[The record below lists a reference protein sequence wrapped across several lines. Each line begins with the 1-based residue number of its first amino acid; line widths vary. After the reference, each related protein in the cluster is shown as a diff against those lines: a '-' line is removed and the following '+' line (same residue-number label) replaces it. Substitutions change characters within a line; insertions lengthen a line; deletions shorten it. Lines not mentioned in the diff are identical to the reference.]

1 MSPVRV
7 IRDLGAWLG
16 GSDFVRRDRLR
27 TVMTTMKEETLMKKL
42 ALATAVYLLVAMT
55 LAAAAQA
62 EPGGPDGANLQLHFF
77 DCTGPVGTPSSFDA
91 EFQHAG
97 AAWHLTDSHQ
107 IFEAMI
113 GFDETANTE
122 VVVTRGFNVNAV
134 PAVTCRFVGQNG
146 HVFRVTGI
154 LTPAAR
160 G

>member
-1 MSPVRV
+1 LFPVRV

-42 ALATAVYLLVAMT
+42 ALATAAYLLVAMT
-55 LAAAAQA
+55 LAAAAQ
-62 EPGGPDGANLQLHFF
+62 GGPDGANLQLHLF
-77 DCTGPVGTPSSFDA
+77 DCTGPVGTPSSFDV

-97 AAWHLTDSHQ
+97 AAWHLTDSQQ
-107 IFEAMI
+107 IFEALI

-122 VVVTRGFNVNAV
+122 VVVTPGFNVNAV

>member
-1 MSPVRV
+1 
-7 IRDLGAWLG
+7 
-16 GSDFVRRDRLR
+16 
-27 TVMTTMKEETLMKKL
+27 MTTMKEETLMKKL